1 MKKGRRLLFVIAV
14 CMFIVGC
21 QKQSVENVLKEQE
34 REVSGPAEVASSQ
47 ADFIAGEPVEGSTK
61 QYIYVPERFQVY
73 SDDVPH
79 RLMYAADLEYYH
91 YATFKNIS
99 LSDYG
104 FESISLPESLTET
117 DYVVPEGIQ
126 LEDIDIPA
134 RDRAEVIDAS
144 TCFSQTRNIY
154 SIRTPGMYLFHAWVG
169 DYDGEI
175 HTLTLKDFAELLNI
189 GGSLTSDF
197 QELEILED
205 GSTRY
210 TCMYKD
216 SREYSGDQVPYYGK
230 AVIRLKDG
238 KAWCAV
244 FAEKDHKDG
253 PRMAEYVLK
262 QSVKY
267 KEVSDEEE

>member
-1 MKKGRRLLFVIAV
+1 MKKGRRLLFVIAA
-14 CMFIVGC
+14 CMFTVGC
-21 QKQSVENVLKEQE
+21 QKQSAENILKEQE
-34 REVSGPAEVASSQ
+34 SEVSGPVEATPSQ
-47 ADFIAGEPVEGSTK
+47 ADLIVGEPIEGSTK
-61 QYIYVPERFQVY
+61 QYVYVPDRFQVF
-73 SDDVPH
+73 SDDLSH

-169 DYDGEI
+169 DYNGEI

-197 QELEILED
+197 QDLEILED

-210 TCMYKD
+210 TCLYKD
-216 SREYSGDQVPYYGK
+216 SREYTGDQVPYYGK

-244 FAEKDHKDG
+244 FAEKDHQDG
-253 PRMAEYVLK
+253 PKMAEYVLK